1 MRFISSWK
9 DWRFP
14 IGVHRA
20 KAMGAHLLCSTIH
33 ADDSPEILYL
43 FKPLYR
49 T

>member
-20 KAMGAHLLCSTIH
+20 SAMVAYLLS
-33 ADDSPEILYL
+33 DS
-43 FKPLYR
+43 R
-49 T
+49 